1 MNVEEIKK
9 IIQENKDKLPLSYN
23 TVVIRNKDNG
33 IPNETS
39 LLKRKFSVNKF
50 YKPIT
55 RF

>member
-1 MNVEEIKK
+1 MKVEKIKK

-23 TVVIRNKDNG
+23 SVVIRNKVND
-33 IPNETS
+33 IPNATY

-50 YKPIT
+50 YKTIT